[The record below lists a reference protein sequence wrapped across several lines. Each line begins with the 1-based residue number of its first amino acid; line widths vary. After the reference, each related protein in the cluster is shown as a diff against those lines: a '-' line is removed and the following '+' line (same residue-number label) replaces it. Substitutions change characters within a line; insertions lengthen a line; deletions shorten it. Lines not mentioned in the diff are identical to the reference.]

1 MIIDSQMPS
10 EDTKHFKVEEQCLM
24 KSEEK
29 YLLAVNG
36 GSSSIKLFISTAI

>member
-10 EDTKHFKVEEQCLM
+10 EDTKHFKVEEQCIM